1 MISSNIRYTLCF
13 QNNSQYMEPNVVLSA
28 LTPFILCFS
37 FFSLEWLTK
46 HLNKSS
52 AEMISDLIPS
62 LPNDIALVV
71 LVGVPC
77 QFHSVLKSV
86 CKSWNSLFSDPSFYT
101 LCKLGWQE
109 RRSYLHGPDTDV
121 PPRCKPL
128 QRHPQNLA
136 KTASSYSVT
145 PFQKANLPLQSDAFG
160 SKTVII
166 DHWSGTNIICMFD
179 FRHPGKERHIFS
191 KVREILPDHYTDPF
205 KGGPA
210 CQPRNALER
219 GSSIQVHP
227 SG

>member
-1 MISSNIRYTLCF
+1 
-13 QNNSQYMEPNVVLSA
+13 
-28 LTPFILCFS
+28 
-37 FFSLEWLTK
+37 
-46 HLNKSS
+46 
-52 AEMISDLIPS
+52 MISDLIPS

-145 PFQKANLPLQSDAFG
+145 RFQKANLPLQSDAFG

-205 KGGPA
+205 KGACLPA
-210 CQPRNALER
+210 SECTRER
-219 GSSIQVHP
+219 ILDTSSPFWLVWCMESLNPLKGTNYVLMPYDVQKQSSEVVYHFP
-227 SG
+227 DTGFK